1 MTVLTS
7 SKDRDGETKTT
18 SLHLQSMRWTSDG
31 ELDEAD
37 RIVLLDTL
45 IPQCVPAAQIELIQ
59 TMERIALRQPA
70 LTAQVSEA

>member
-1 MTVLTS
+1 
-7 SKDRDGETKTT
+7 
-18 SLHLQSMRWTSDG
+18 MRWTSDG